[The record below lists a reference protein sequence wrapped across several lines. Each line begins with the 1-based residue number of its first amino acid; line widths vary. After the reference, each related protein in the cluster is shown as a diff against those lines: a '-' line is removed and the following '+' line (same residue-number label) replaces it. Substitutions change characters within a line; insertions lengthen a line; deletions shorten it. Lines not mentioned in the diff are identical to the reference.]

1 MTWRGPEGEGC
12 AAERAGEEAAG
23 ETVRGPSAAQPAA
36 AMTTTAAA
44 AATIVQ
50 LRCQV
55 RRARLAPVG
64 TAPRRAAV
72 QARRD
77 IGQPYRHH
85 CRAAAIR

>member
-1 MTWRGPEGEGC
+1 MTRRGPEGEGC

-36 AMTTTAAA
+36 AMSTAAA

-55 RRARLAPVG
+55 GRTRVAPVG
-64 TAPRRAAV
+64 TALRRATV
-72 QARRD
+72 PARRD
-77 IGQPYRHH
+77 IGQPYRQL